1 MVGPR
6 AACGQ
11 GDPGSLEAKAQPLSA
26 LTQKKKITFPTIPA
40 AQSQTQLLWEV
51 GSTASQEVSKYQN
64 ASVPQSQAW
73 DVWAGALVSL
83 SCV

>member
-11 GDPGSLEAKAQPLSA
+11 GNPGSLEAKAQPLSA

-40 AQSQTQLLWEV
+40 AQSQTQLPWEV

-64 ASVPQSQAW
+64 ASVPR
-73 DVWAGALVSL
+73 
-83 SCV
+83 